1 MPVEMERRNRPW
13 WPPVGRG
20 QCPGLP
26 ALGTSTQLWWI
37 LNISLSSRVYNEHK
51 LHPWEFAMDVCYV
64 GLLSPAPPSQGS
76 SHLIFSLPNCSAPIL
91 QNPGR
96 APIIVPYCVYSG
108 CPSRSFLHPAL
119 CPRNLAEW
127 KLVAEQSLGRN
138 NASIKKKKK
147 KKKISFFLFLAVL
160 GLRCW
165 SQATSSCEE
174 LGQLFLAVLRLLIV
188 VASVVAEHGLQ
199 VHRFPQL
206 LAHGLLSCDL
216 WTPKHWLTSHG
227 TQAQLLRGMQDPLSP
242 GIEPVYPALQG
253 RFLTTRPP
261 GKPQNNASNDLFSNK
276 KSVPALPILSL
287 SQTQELS

>member
-1 MPVEMERRNRPW
+1 MPVEMEKRDRPW
-13 WPPVGRG
+13 WPLVGRG

-37 LNISLSSRVYNEHK
+37 LNISLYPGCTMSTSSTPGSLQWTFVM
-51 LHPWEFAMDVCYV
+51 LGP
-64 GLLSPAPPSQGS
+64 GPSSQGS

-127 KLVAEQSLGRN
+127 KFVAEQRLGRN
-138 NASIKKKKK
+138 NASLKK

-165 SQATSSCEE
+165 SQATSSCGE
-174 LGQLFLAVLRLLIV
+174 LGLLFLAVLRLLIV
-188 VASVVAEHGLQ
+188 VASLLAEHGPQ

-206 LAHGLLSCDL
+206 SAHGLLSCDL
-216 WTPKHWLTSHG
+216 WTLKHWLTSRG
-227 TQAQLLRGMQDPLSP
+227 AQAQLLRGMRNPLRP
-242 GIEPVYPALQG
+242 GIEPMYPALQG
-253 RFLTTRPP
+253 RFLTTRSP
-261 GKPQNNASNDLFSNK
+261 GEPQNNASNDLLSNK